1 MKQEIVIA
9 IIAASSALCGV
20 IISQAISL
28 IQTFLDR
35 GHRKHIL
42 LRQKYEEMMFHFSD
56 SLQWIQQVNA
66 CRTQSEIFALAQC
79 PPTRKAL
86 SLCLLYFPDLSGPAN
101 DYLLAQLSYYE
112 FIMKN
117 FNENI
122 PVTAGGQAFTKPEC
136 KPPTDNLFAKKNHFE
151 DLIISNAKKYTKA

>member
-1 MKQEIVIA
+1 MKQEIFIP
-9 IIAASSALCGV
+9 IIVASSALSGV

-28 IQTFLDR
+28 TQTFLDR
-35 GHRKHIL
+35 RHQKQIL

-56 SLQWIQQVNA
+56 SLQWIQQVNM
-66 CRTQSEIFALAQC
+66 CRTQQEIFSLAQC
-79 PPTRKAL
+79 PATRKAL

-101 DYLLAQLSYYE
+101 DYLLAQLSYYG
-112 FIMKN
+112 FIIEN

-136 KPPTDNLFAKKNHFE
+136 KAPTDNLFAKKNHFE
-151 DLIISNAKKYTKA
+151 DLIISTAKKYTKA

>member
-1 MKQEIVIA
+1 MKQEIFIA

-28 IQTFLDR
+28 TQIFLNR
-35 GHRKHIL
+35 RYQKQIL

-56 SLQWIQQVNA
+56 SLQWIQQVNM
-66 CRTQSEIFALAQC
+66 CRTQQEIFALAQC
-79 PPTRKAL
+79 PETRKAL

-112 FIMKN
+112 FIIKN

-122 PVTAGGQAFTKPEC
+122 PVTAGGQAFNKPEY
-136 KPPTDNLFAKKNHFE
+136 KTPTDNLFTKKNHFE
-151 DLIISNAKKYTKA
+151 NLIISTAKKYTKA